1 VLEAFTGA
9 RRRVEA
15 EVPSLLST
23 PPRVCEIVLR
33 GGHLGVPRV
42 PARGR
47 RRIRGAIFSGK
58 FGRIFFSIFSAGFL
72 DFPQVFS
79 CSDGTDAV
87 LERYLT

>member
-23 PPRVCEIVLR
+23 PLRVCEIVLR

-42 PARGR
+42 PA
-47 RRIRGAIFSGK
+47 
-58 FGRIFFSIFSAGFL
+58 GFL
-72 DFPQVFS
+72 NFPQVFS
-79 CSDGTDAV
+79 CSDRTDAA